1 MIMTRKRIERLRSDS
16 RLHIDAQLEE
26 LILAQLG
33 EEPEPYEY
41 TEQDLHEQTR
51 KLINRYNEEHV
62 AHNQHAG
69 NPKPWEYTEPPSDS
83 ATLKRR

>member
-1 MIMTRKRIERLRSDS
+1 MIMTRERIERLRFDS
-16 RLHIDAQLEE
+16 RLHINAELEE

-51 KLINRYNEEHV
+51 KLINRYNEEH
-62 AHNQHAG
+62 ANHDQRARNQR
-69 NPKPWEYTEPPSDS
+69 PWDRTQN
-83 ATLKRR
+83 L